1 MATDPYAAIRNLQL
15 NETPTYGWDTYN
27 PQTASD
33 GRGGYYADETD
44 PSTLGYALQDFGTGD
59 SSDMRWVKQGAQT
72 GSDYNFAFSPEQQA
86 YQSKFNEIQM
96 LPDGRMV
103 ATLQQPG
110 AHKYDLMQAVYAKD
124 PSTGQWTLQG
134 DPSNFKQQSRTTS
147 MLQGLGTGLAT
158 VGGMAVA
165 GPMAGALGGGILG
178 AAGAGA
184 ILGAANPLLYG
195 GNSDA
200 ILKGAVRGGVTG
212 AAVGGIRDLMPVDP
226 LSPMEVPSAE
236 WQNIPTDGID
246 AALARPLPQLDSAI
260 SGGISQLTPAAL
272 ESAIGTPGYGINASA
287 DAYLEGIGSPNL
299 SGANATVPPEYLNS
313 GNWNASGTLP
323 DTSID
328 PTQTIDINGGAAPTA
343 PAPTTP
349 TGLPQADY
357 SHEGNNYPTPE
368 STQGPGGSPVN
379 ASPAAPGLGSK
390 IGDFFKANPKLA
402 ISLLGS
408 VFGGGKGGSSS
419 GAGSGGIGSQGG
431 MTATQA
437 PKFQRQYVAPPAGY
451 RPGFDPE
458 HKYFTGIGN
467 TSTGG

>member
-1 MATDPYAAIRNLQL
+1 MATDPYANITRLPSGAIVPFAAPGTTYSFGGKPDSDTATGMRVAPNALRVDDAFLQADPNL
-15 NETPTYGWDTYN
+15 
-27 PQTASD
+27 A
-33 GRGGYYADETD
+33 
-44 PSTLGYALQDFGTGD
+44 
-59 SSDMRWVKQGAQT
+59 
-72 GSDYNFAFSPEQQA
+72 A
-86 YQSKFNEIQM
+86 YQTKFSQAEN
-96 LPDGRMV
+96 LGDGTYRIRM
-103 ATLQQPG
+103 QQPG
-110 AHKYDLMQAVYAKD
+110 GHKYDLMDVFYKLD
-124 PSTGQWTLQG
+124 PATGEYVMQG
-134 DPSNFKQQSRTTS
+134 EPTKFKQQSSMTS
-147 MLQGLGTGLAT
+147 GLQTIGKAATPLVAAMSGGTL
-158 VGGMAVA
+158 
-165 GPMAGALGGGILG
+165 AGALGGGILG
-178 AAGAGA
+178 GAGAGA
-184 ILGAANPLLYG
+184 ILGAGGALLG
-195 GNSDA
+195 GSDSEGALKAGITGGA
-200 ILKGAVRGGVTG
+200 I
-212 AAVGGIRDLMPVDP
+212 GGISGGISDYVSANQ

-272 ESAIGTPGYGINASA
+272 ESAIGTPGYGVNASA

-323 DTSID
+323 DTPID

-368 STQGPGGSPVN
+368 ATQGPGGSPVN

-390 IGDFFKANPKLA
+390 IGDFLKANPRLA

-408 VFGGGKGGSSS
+408 VFGGAGG
-419 GAGSGGIGSQGG
+419 GSGGAGGPGSQAG